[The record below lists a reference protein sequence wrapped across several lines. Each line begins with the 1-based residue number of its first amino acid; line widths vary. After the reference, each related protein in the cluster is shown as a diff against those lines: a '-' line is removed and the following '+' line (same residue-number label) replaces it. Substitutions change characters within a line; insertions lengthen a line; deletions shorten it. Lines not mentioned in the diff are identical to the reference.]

1 LGKPDIIRFSVLWL
15 WLGFEPCNPII
26 VFAKKKKALSS
37 SLFLSS
43 VNKGGLGNFVAA
55 YSSLLSC
62 VPSAHR
68 PQFRVKRGLVKS

>member
-1 LGKPDIIRFSVLWL
+1 
-15 WLGFEPCNPII
+15 
-26 VFAKKKKALSS
+26 LSS